1 MFIQF
6 LLVATILVGIVLTL
20 RRAQQGAI
28 RRIEAIGWTIL
39 WSLALVIVLRPQTS
53 SAIANLVGVGRGSD
67 LALYVSVLALFFL
80 VFHLHVL
87 HDRSERT
94 ITELIRREAL
104 RQLPEIKTRFEEKKG
119 AHGTIR
125 LVKEDHP

>member
-6 LLVATILVGIVLTL
+6 LLVAAILVGIILTL

-28 RRIEAIGWTIL
+28 RRIEAIGWTVL
-39 WSLALVIVLRPQTS
+39 WALALVIVLRPQTS
-53 SAIANLVGVGRGSD
+53 SAIAHLVGVGRGSD

-94 ITELIRREAL
+94 LTELIRREAL
-104 RQLPEIKTRFEEKKG
+104 RQLPELKTRVEARQG

-125 LVKEDHP
+125 LAKEDPS